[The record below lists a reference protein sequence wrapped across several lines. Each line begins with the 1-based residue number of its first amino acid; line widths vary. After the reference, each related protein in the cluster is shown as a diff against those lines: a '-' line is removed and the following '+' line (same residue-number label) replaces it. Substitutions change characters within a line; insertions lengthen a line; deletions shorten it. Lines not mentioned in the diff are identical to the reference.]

1 MLDFVDIQYA
11 QHLAGRLDR
20 YRIKNTNPYKINFRC
35 PLCGDSKKNR
45 AKARGWLLEKDNKL
59 FYFCHNCG
67 ASHAFPNFLKAIDPM
82 AYNDYVAEK
91 YIGKANNTPETATST
106 LEGTKFA
113 QPKFDH
119 GDPLKKLKKISQ
131 LGHSHP
137 VKKYIDIRQIPSK
150 HHYRIYFAPKFK
162 EWINGIVPNKFE
174 NIKFDEARIVIP
186 FLDKDRKCFGVSA
199 RSMDPDAFL
208 RYITIMFDEVPKLYG
223 LDKVNFNEKYYVVEG
238 AIDSMFLSNAIAMD
252 GADGNTSSLKR
263 AENAVFVFD
272 AEPRNRE
279 IHKRME
285 KIIDAGHSIII
296 WPQDIPGKDINEM
309 VLSGKI
315 SCVES
320 LMRTVT
326 YKGLDAKMKFQQWRR
341 T

>member
-59 FYFCHNCG
+59 FYFYHNCG

-150 HHYRIYFAPKFK
+150 HHYRI
-162 EWINGIVPNKFE
+162 
-174 NIKFDEARIVIP
+174 
-186 FLDKDRKCFGVSA
+186 
-199 RSMDPDAFL
+199 
-208 RYITIMFDEVPKLYG
+208 
-223 LDKVNFNEKYYVVEG
+223 
-238 AIDSMFLSNAIAMD
+238 
-252 GADGNTSSLKR
+252 
-263 AENAVFVFD
+263 
-272 AEPRNRE
+272 
-279 IHKRME
+279 
-285 KIIDAGHSIII
+285 
-296 WPQDIPGKDINEM
+296 
-309 VLSGKI
+309 
-315 SCVES
+315 
-320 LMRTVT
+320 
-326 YKGLDAKMKFQQWRR
+326 
-341 T
+341 

>member
-11 QHLAGRLDR
+11 QHLSGRLDR
-20 YRIKNTNPYKINFRC
+20 YRIKHTNPYKINFRC

-45 AKARGWLLEKDNKL
+45 SKARGWLLEKDNKL

-67 ASHAFPNFLKAIDPM
+67 ASHAFANFLKVIDPL
-82 AYNDYVAEK
+82 AYNDYIAEK
-91 YIGKANNTPETATST
+91 YIGKANNTLISVEST
-106 LEGTKFA
+106 LETTKFE
-113 QPKFDH
+113 QPKFSH
-119 GDPLKKLKKISQ
+119 TERLKNLKKVSQ
-131 LGHSHP
+131 LNHTHP

-150 HHYRIYFAPKFK
+150 HHYRLYFAPKFM
-162 EWINGIVPNKFE
+162 EWVNSIIPNKFD
-174 NIKFDEARIVIP
+174 NIKKDEPRLVIP
-186 FLDKDRKCFGVSA
+186 FLDKEGTCFGVAA
-199 RSMDPDAFL
+199 RSMDPDAYL
-208 RYITIMFDEVPKLYG
+208 RYISIMFDEVPKIFG

-238 AIDSMFLSNAIAMD
+238 ALDSMFLSNAVAMA
-252 GADGNTSSLKR
+252 GADGGTAALSR
-263 AENAVFVFD
+263 TENAVFVFD

-285 KIIDAGHSIII
+285 KIIDAGHSIVI
-296 WPQDIPGKDINEM
+296 WPHDIPGKDINEM

-320 LMRTVT
+320 LMRTIT

>member
-1 MLDFVDIQYA
+1 
-11 QHLAGRLDR
+11 
-20 YRIKNTNPYKINFRC
+20 
-35 PLCGDSKKNR
+35 
-45 AKARGWLLEKDNKL
+45 
-59 FYFCHNCG
+59 
-67 ASHAFPNFLKAIDPM
+67 
-82 AYNDYVAEK
+82 
-91 YIGKANNTPETATST
+91 
-106 LEGTKFA
+106 
-113 QPKFDH
+113 
-119 GDPLKKLKKISQ
+119 
-131 LGHSHP
+131 
-137 VKKYIDIRQIPSK
+137 
-150 HHYRIYFAPKFK
+150 
-162 EWINGIVPNKFE
+162 
-174 NIKFDEARIVIP
+174 
-186 FLDKDRKCFGVSA
+186 
-199 RSMDPDAFL
+199 MDPDAFL

-238 AIDSMFLSNAIAMD
+238 AIDSMFLSNAIAMN

>member
-174 NIKFDEARIVIP
+174 NVKFDEARIVIP

-238 AIDSMFLSNAIAMD
+238 AIDSMFLSNAIAMN

-326 YKGLDAKMKFQQWRR
+326 YKVLDAKMKFQQWRR